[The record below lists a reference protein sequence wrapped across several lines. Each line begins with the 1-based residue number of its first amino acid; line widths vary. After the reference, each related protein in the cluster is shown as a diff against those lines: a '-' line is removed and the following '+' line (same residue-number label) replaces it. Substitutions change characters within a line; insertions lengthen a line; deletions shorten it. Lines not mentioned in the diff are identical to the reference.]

1 MTTTTDTSTQRLE
14 ARRVHETL
22 RRHMLADGY
31 EIVLDLARSRGAL
44 IWDALHERQLLD
56 FFGNFSTVALGLNH
70 SCFDD
75 LEVRDQLLRAAI
87 NKPAN
92 SDLYTVDMAEFVA
105 TFART
110 LPPSLRSHLFF
121 IEGGAMAVENAMKA
135 AFDWKVRK
143 NVAAGRGEL
152 GSKILHFREAF
163 HGRSGYTLSV
173 TNTDPNKILYFP
185 KFDWPRVTNPKLRF
199 PVTAEVI
206 AEVERAEDDA
216 IGQIERA
223 LAANRHDVAAILIEP
238 IQGEGGDNHFRAEF
252 LRRLRAIADEQD
264 VLLIFDEVQTGFGT
278 TGKWWCFEHFDV
290 LPDIV
295 AFGKKTQVCGIAA
308 SRRLD
313 EVESVFQIP
322 GRINSTWGGSLVD
335 MIRCRVIVE
344 TMEREDLVGNAARV
358 GRFLLE
364 ELRALEAEMPHRL
377 GNVRGRGLFLAIELP
392 SGEARKAT
400 LAAMRRQGLLGLASG
415 DRSIRF
421 RPPLVLDE
429 RSAREGVER
438 TRRALVDAILG

>member
-1 MTTTTDTSTQRLE
+1 MTTTQASTPRLD
-14 ARRVHETL
+14 AQQVHETL

-31 EIVLDLARSRGAL
+31 EMVLDLERSRGAH
-44 IWDALHERQLLD
+44 IHDARSGRDLLD

-70 SCFDD
+70 PCFDD
-75 LEVRDQLLRAAI
+75 PEAREQLLRTAI

-92 SDLYTVDMAEFVA
+92 SDLYTVEMAEFVS

-110 LPPSLRSHLFF
+110 LPPSLRQHLFF

-143 NVAAGRGEL
+143 NLAAGRGEL
-152 GSKILHFREAF
+152 GSRIVHFREAF

-173 TNTDPNKILYFP
+173 TNTDLNKILYFP
-185 KFDWPRVTNPKLRF
+185 KFDWPRVINPKLRF

-206 AEVERAEDDA
+206 ADVERVEEQA
-216 IGQIERA
+216 IEQIQQA
-223 LAANRHDVAAILIEP
+223 LVEHRHDVAAILLEP
-238 IQGEGGDNHFRAEF
+238 IQAEGGDNHFRPEF
-252 LRRLRAIADEQD
+252 LRRLREIADQED

-278 TGKWWCFEHFDV
+278 TGKWWCFEHFGIE
-290 LPDIV
+290 PDIV

-313 EVESVFQIP
+313 EVESVFQVS

-335 MIRCRVIVE
+335 MVRCRIIVE
-344 TMEREDLVGNAARV
+344 TMERDGLVENAARV
-358 GRFLLE
+358 GQVLLG
-364 ELRALEAEMPHRL
+364 ELRALEGEMPHRL
-377 GNVRGRGLFLAIELP
+377 GNVRGLGLFLAIELP
-392 SGEARKAT
+392 SAEARKAV
-400 LAAMRRQGLLGLASG
+400 LAAMRRHGLLGLSSG
-415 DRSIRF
+415 ERSIRF

-429 RSAREGVER
+429 RAAREGVER
-438 TRRALVDAILG
+438 TRRALVEALPN